1 MKSQGDVA
9 GVDGHRVA
17 DNGSGERK
25 DGGLVLDGEVHDDVQ
40 EAQHGAAAGHDVPVE
55 RQQFLAEFHGELV
68 DTLAG
73 LIDAGLGRVVEDV
86 VLPCGRGRLSEGLV
100 RLLLLP
106 LDHIEVGGQ
115 RGQDLGHADAVHAQV
130 LEQRR
135 QGGQGVGLADLLQL
149 AEEHQ
154 HALVGGLVQSLGEL
168 LDIQADGTGEFLGLL
183 EEHHDEPGE
192 C

>member
-1 MKSQGDVA
+1 MQAKGDVA

-17 DNGSGERK
+17 DNGSSERK
-25 DGGLVLDGEVHDDVQ
+25 DGGLVLDGEVHDDVE
-40 EAQHGAAAGHDVPVE
+40 EAQHGAARGHDMAIE
-55 RQQFLAEFHGELV
+55 RKQFLAKFHGELV
-68 DTLAG
+68 DTLSC
-73 LIDAGLGRVVEDV
+73 LVDAGLRRIVEDV
-86 VLPCGRGRLSEGLV
+86 VLPCRTCGFCEGLV

-115 RGQDLGHADAVHAQV
+115 RGEDLGHADTVHAQV
-130 LEQRR
+130 LEQRG
-135 QGGQGVGLADLLQL
+135 QGRQGVGLADLLQL

-154 HALVGGLVQSLGEL
+154 YALVGGLVQRLGEL

-183 EEHHDEPGE
+183 EEHHDEPRE